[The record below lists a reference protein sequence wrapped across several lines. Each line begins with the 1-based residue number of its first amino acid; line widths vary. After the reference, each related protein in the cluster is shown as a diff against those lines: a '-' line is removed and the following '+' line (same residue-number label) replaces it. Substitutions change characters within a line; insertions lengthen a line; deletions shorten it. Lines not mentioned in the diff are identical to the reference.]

1 MLFLRGNFKNVT
13 IDFAMHSHSA
23 PISVC
28 GAFQLRENNLT
39 YMYVKNLKHMTIA
52 RIFFTFPQSIFRIF
66 IICHGFYKH

>member
-13 IDFAMHSHSA
+13 IDLAMHSHSA

-39 YMYVKNLKHMTIA
+39 YMYIVREELKTHDNCA
-52 RIFFTFPQSIFRIF
+52 DF
-66 IICHGFYKH
+66 IYLSTKYFSYFHNKSWFL